1 MTGVHRYEGV
11 RGLADRDEGRAMTRT
26 TPFRTASLGKTFT
39 AALVLSLH
47 EEGALSVDD
56 PVSDYLPDFPHGG
69 AITLRMLLTHT
80 SGVANYTHVS
90 AWVDAASSGTPL
102 TEREV
107 VALCAATELDFPPGT
122 AWNYSNTGY
131 LVLGMIAE
139 QLVGRSVPEELAAR
153 FFVPL
158 GMSGTVPFVQ
168 APPDLARG
176 YERDGTAIEWDP
188 AFVYPTDGGWV
199 TTASDLM
206 IWSRAFF
213 GGALHSEATLALAR
227 QPEGGEL
234 LTSVAESFGLVSGG
248 YALGFLAAEDDTL
261 GTLYAGAGNGG
272 GVRTFVGFLPERDLA
287 FATFVDVGD
296 GTVRSSRRSARR
308 DRCSMRYARTRSDS
322 RLVERCTDRPR
333 VLERLSTWRPT
344 SRYAPCMRTG
354 PATTPLVLTM
364 RSTLV
369 ALDPESGAHR
379 WNLRLPMQVRRAF
392 PVEGALLLVLAEP
405 GTKGAIA
412 LVSSRAAW

>member
-1 MTGVHRYEGV
+1 MPEFHRALLARLALSTLLAAMLGPGCEGPPRQPFPADRAARFERALDEMHSDQFAVASLVAVDDGVHRYEGV

-272 GVRTFVGFLPERDLA
+272 GVRTFVGFLPERDLV

-296 GTVRSSRRSARR
+296 GTVPIVETLSA
-308 DRCSMRYARTRSDS
+308 TRPMLD
-322 RLVERCTDRPR
+322 
-333 VLERLSTWRPT
+333 
-344 SRYAPCMRTG
+344 
-354 PATTPLVLTM
+354 
-364 RSTLV
+364 
-369 ALDPESGAHR
+369 ALREDAQR
-379 WNLRLPMQVRRAF
+379 
-392 PVEGALLLVLAEP
+392 
-405 GTKGAIA
+405 
-412 LVSSRAAW
+412 

>member
-1 MTGVHRYEGV
+1 MPDFCRSLLPRFALWPLLAAMLCAGCEASPRPPFSSDRVARFERALDEMHRDQFAVASLVAVDDGVHRYEGV
-11 RGLADRDEGRAMTRT
+11 RGLADRDEARAMTST

-39 AALVLSLH
+39 GALVLSLH

-56 PVSDYLPDFPHGG
+56 PVSDYLPDFPHGD

-90 AWVDAASSGTPL
+90 AWVDAASRGAPL

-107 VALCAATELDFPPGT
+107 VALCAASELDFPPGT

-131 LVLGMIAE
+131 LVLGMIVE
-139 QLVGRSVPEELAAR
+139 QLVGRTVTQELEAR

-158 GMSGTVPFVQ
+158 GMSGTVPFAE

-176 YERDGTAIEWDP
+176 YERDGEPSEWDP

-227 QPEGGEL
+227 RPEGGEL
-234 LTSVAESFGLVSGG
+234 LTSVAESFGLTSGG
-248 YALGFLAAEDDTL
+248 YALGFLAAEDATL
-261 GTLYAGAGNGG
+261 GTLYAGAGNGA
-272 GVRTFVGFLPERDLA
+272 GVRTFVGFLPEQDLA

-296 GTVRSSRRSARR
+296 GSVPIVETLSA
-308 DRCSMRYARTRSDS
+308 TRPMLD
-322 RLVERCTDRPR
+322 
-333 VLERLSTWRPT
+333 
-344 SRYAPCMRTG
+344 
-354 PATTPLVLTM
+354 
-364 RSTLV
+364 
-369 ALDPESGAHR
+369 ALREDAQR
-379 WNLRLPMQVRRAF
+379 
-392 PVEGALLLVLAEP
+392 
-405 GTKGAIA
+405 
-412 LVSSRAAW
+412 